1 MHEELPR
8 GWVKT
13 TLGEVCS
20 PVETIRPEDSPHTKF
35 TYFDIG
41 GVDNERNLIAET
53 KTLTGQSAPSRA
65 RQAVRKDDILFST
78 VRTYLRKIARVEDDY
93 PNPVAS
99 TGFTVIRPA
108 EGVSSQFLFFQI
120 LSEEFLQPL
129 HALQTGT
136 SYPAVRNR
144 DVFAQPIV
152 LAPTGEQ
159 KRIVMKLD
167 AAFSRMADGET
178 AAKRAHERL
187 RRYCAAVL
195 KAACEG
201 QLVPTEAELSRQH
214 GTSNANLETG
224 EALLHRILKARYEK
238 WKGKGKHKE
247 PAVPSTI
254 DLPKP
259 PEGWTWASPDQ
270 LSEFD
275 DNAICAGPFGTIFK
289 AKDFRPA
296 GVPIIFLRHVAAG
309 RYLTDKPGFMDKQKW
324 KESFRPYSVFGGELL
339 ITKLGEP
346 PGVCAIYPKEIGPAM
361 VTPDVIK
368 FAVHEAAAL
377 PKFLMHYF
385 NSEKARQFSTG
396 VAFGTTR
403 LRLTL
408 PIFRE
413 MPVPL
418 PPFAEQTRIVADV
431 ERRLLAADRL
441 AATLEQQIVQSRSA
455 RQSLLREAFSGRLV
469 AQTLND
475 EPASVLLKRIC
486 ADREAEAQKPKG
498 KRMFKSKS
506 KSKVERRPLLDILQE
521 HKNPM
526 TPEQLFREAGFEQSQ
541 VDLFYRELTSL
552 RDKLQEK
559 KPEGSD
565 AKLWPHRADVL
576 LQLKRG
582 DEK

>member
-8 GWVKT
+8 GWIKT

-35 TYFDIG
+35 TYFDISG
-41 GVDNERNLIAET
+41 IDNERNLIAET
-53 KTLTGQSAPSRA
+53 KTLTGQSAPTRA

-78 VRTYLRKIARVEDDY
+78 VRTYLRKIARVECDY
-93 PNPVAS
+93 PNPIAS
-99 TGFTVIRPA
+99 TGFTVIRPV

-152 LAPTGEQ
+152 LAPAGEQ

-167 AAFSRMADGET
+167 AAFSRMANGES

-187 RRYCAAVL
+187 RRYRVAVL
-195 KAACEG
+195 KAAFEG
-201 QLVPTEAELSRQH
+201 QLVPTEAELSRQY
-214 GTSNANLETG
+214 GASNAKLETG
-224 EALLHRILKARYEK
+224 EVLLHRILKARREK
-238 WKGKGKHKE
+238 WKGKAKHKE

-254 DLPKP
+254 DLQKP
-259 PEGWTWASPDQ
+259 PEGWTLASPDQ
-270 LSEFD
+270 LSKFD

-289 AKDFRPA
+289 AKDFRPT
-296 GVPIIFLRHVAAG
+296 GVPIIFLRHVVAG

-324 KESFRPYSVFGGELL
+324 EESFRPYSVFGGELL

-346 PGVCAIYPKEIGPAM
+346 PGVCAIYPEGIGPAM
-361 VTPDVIK
+361 VTPDIIK
-368 FAVHEAAAL
+368 FAVHEAAVL

-396 VAFGTTR
+396 VAFGMTR

-418 PPFAEQTRIVADV
+418 PPFAEQTRIVAEV

-441 AATLEQQIVQSRSA
+441 AATLEQHIVQSRSA

-486 ADREAEAQKPKG
+486 AVREAEALKPKG
-498 KRMFKSKS
+498 KRMLKSKS
-506 KSKVERRPLLDILQE
+506 KSRVGRRPLLDVLQE

-526 TPEQLFREAGFEQSQ
+526 TPEQLFREAGFEPSQ

-552 RDKLQEK
+552 RDRLQEK
-559 KPEGSD
+559 KPEGSE

-576 LQLKRG
+576 LQLKKG
-582 DEK
+582 YEK